1 MILIVFGSW
10 IYNYLMSNE
19 YIDYVVEEKKYIDIY
34 FVNKIYI
41 MYKRIYFFF
50 FYVLFY
56 DKEFCLV
63 WM

>member
-50 FYVLFY
+50 FMYYMYYFMIRNFV
-56 DKEFCLV
+56 
-63 WM
+63 